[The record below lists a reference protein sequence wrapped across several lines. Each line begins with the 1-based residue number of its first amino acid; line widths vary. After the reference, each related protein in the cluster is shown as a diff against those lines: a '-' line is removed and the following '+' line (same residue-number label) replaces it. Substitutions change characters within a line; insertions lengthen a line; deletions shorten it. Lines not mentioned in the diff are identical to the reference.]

1 MRPAISQATSTFWG
15 KHGIKVKT
23 VQLQGIAAINSVI
36 SGSSHFA
43 QASASSFGRATARGQ
58 KLIAIATT
66 IDRPFAQVV
75 LRKEIA
81 QAGGYDAKAPLAKR
95 AALLKGRT
103 IAVDSIQLDD
113 PCLSAADR
121 RARGLQP
128 RTTSAWRRWRRTA
141 CWRAFQSKQIDGYAM
156 SLPWPLKAVQD
167 GEALL
172 IASGPDGE
180 PGDMIPFGH
189 NMIAAKQDTCMQ
201 KKALC
206 LAMGQSI
213 KDATAFIKNKP
224 DEAFA
229 LLKKRFPTLDDAA
242 AEGLVR
248 GAAQGDAVAA
258 GGEQGL
264 DRELGDLQRRGR
276 SAQARREAEIL
287 RRVVHQRIRQLTER
301 AMRPALRLRPSLRF
315 RRNRRAALDDIVI
328 AMPNFTFT
336 STPNLIAEEL
346 GLWAKHGLNVKIVQ
360 IAGVGATNAVIA
372 GSADFAQAGGS
383 TLTRAATRGQRLLA
397 IANTAPSATSS

>member
-1 MRPAISQATSTFWG
+1 MRASIIAIAALAAAYTTAAKAQSSEEIILADPAFSLTFSAGYIAGDLDLWG

-23 VQLQGIAAINSVI
+23 VQITGIGAINSVI

-81 QAGGYDAKAPLAKR
+81 ERAGFDPKAPLEKR
-95 AALLKGRT
+95 AAVLKGRT
-103 IAVDSIQLDD
+103 IAVDSINSMIHAYVRLI
-113 PCLSAADR
+113 A
-121 RARGLQP
+121 ARGGFNPDDIRVAPMAPNSML
-128 RTTSAWRRWRRTA
+128 A
-141 CWRAFQSKQIDGYAM
+141 AFQSKQIDGYAM

-189 NMIAAKQDTCMQ
+189 NLIVTKQDTCAQ

-206 LAMGQSI
+206 RAMGQSI

-229 LLKKRFPTLDDAA
+229 LLKKRFPTLDDNLLKASFEELRKVTPSPPVVNKA
-242 AEGLVR
+242 SIENSETFNVDAGLLKADEKLKSYD
-248 GAAQGDAVAA
+248 G
-258 GGEQGL
+258 
-264 DRELGDLQRRGR
+264 
-276 SAQARREAEIL
+276 I
-287 RRVVHQRIRQLTER
+287 
-301 AMRPALRLRPSLRF
+301 
-315 RRNRRAALDDIVI
+315 
-328 AMPNFTFT
+328 FT
-336 STPNLIAEEL
+336 SEYVN
-346 GLWAKHGLNVKIVQ
+346 
-360 IAGVGATNAVIA
+360 
-372 GSADFAQAGGS
+372 
-383 TLTRAATRGQRLLA
+383 
-397 IANTAPSATSS
+397 

>member
-1 MRPAISQATSTFWG
+1 MRLSTLAVAAVAAAALITAAMPLKAQSGEEVILADPAFSLTFAAGYIASDLDLWG

-36 SGSSHFA
+36 SGSSQFA
-43 QASASSFGRATARGQ
+43 QASASSFGRASARGQ

-103 IAVDSIQLDD
+103 IAVDSINSMIHAYVRLIAARAGFNPDD
-113 PCLSAADR
+113 IRVAPMAPNSMLA
-121 RARGLQP
+121 
-128 RTTSAWRRWRRTA
+128 
-141 CWRAFQSKQIDGYAM
+141 AFQSKQIDGYAM
-156 SLPWPLKAVQD
+156 SLPWPQKAIQD

-189 NMIAAKQDTCMQ
+189 NMIAARQDTCIQ

-206 LAMGQSI
+206 MAMGQSI

-229 LLKKRFPTLDDAA
+229 LLKKRFPTLDDALLKA
-242 AEGLVR
+242 
-248 GAAQGDAVAA
+248 
-258 GGEQGL
+258 
-264 DRELGDLQRRGR
+264 
-276 SAQARREAEIL
+276 S
-287 RRVVHQRIRQLTER
+287 
-301 AMRPALRLRPSLRF
+301 F
-315 RRNRRAALDDIVI
+315 
-328 AMPNFTFT
+328 
-336 STPNLIAEEL
+336 EEL
-346 GLWAKHGLNVKIVQ
+346 RKVTPSPPVVSKASIENSETFNVEAGLLKPDEKLKSYDGLFTKEFVN
-360 IAGVGATNAVIA
+360 
-372 GSADFAQAGGS
+372 
-383 TLTRAATRGQRLLA
+383 
-397 IANTAPSATSS
+397 

>member
-1 MRPAISQATSTFWG
+1 MRLSTLAIAAVAAAASITGAPPLKAQSGEEVILADPAFSLTFAAGYIASDLDLWG

-81 QAGGYDAKAPLAKR
+81 QAGGFDAKAPLEKR

-103 IAVDSIQLDD
+103 IAVDSINSMIHAYVRLIAARAGFSPDD
-113 PCLSAADR
+113 IRVAPMAPNSMLA
-121 RARGLQP
+121 
-128 RTTSAWRRWRRTA
+128 
-141 CWRAFQSKQIDGYAM
+141 AFQSKQIDGYAM

-189 NMIAAKQDTCMQ
+189 NMIAAKQDTCVQ

-229 LLKKRFPTLDDAA
+229 LLKKRFPTLDEPLLKA
-242 AEGLVR
+242 
-248 GAAQGDAVAA
+248 
-258 GGEQGL
+258 
-264 DRELGDLQRRGR
+264 
-276 SAQARREAEIL
+276 S
-287 RRVVHQRIRQLTER
+287 
-301 AMRPALRLRPSLRF
+301 F
-315 RRNRRAALDDIVI
+315 
-328 AMPNFTFT
+328 
-336 STPNLIAEEL
+336 EEL
-346 GLWAKHGLNVKIVQ
+346 RKVTPSPPVVNKASIENSEIFNVEAGLLKPDEKLKSYDGLF
-360 IAGVGATNAVIA
+360 TNEFV
-372 GSADFAQAGGS
+372 
-383 TLTRAATRGQRLLA
+383 
-397 IANTAPSATSS
+397 N